1 MSMHNGM
8 CGHIGPGS
16 VDFKE
21 DNTLSDYINRKSKH
35 DALANAK
42 PKLTFSDWWKTI
54 GCDFY
59 FKHESAW
66 QTAEA
71 AWKASQEYSIY
82 RVAKNTH
89 DKMSFNEWF
98 TERYKNQK
106 WLHEDLKNSMYRAL
120 QDCWNASK
128 ENS

>member
-1 MSMHNGM
+1 MGIHKGM
-8 CGHIGPGS
+8 CGHVGPGS
-16 VDFKE
+16 IDFKE

-42 PKLTFSDWWKTI
+42 S
-54 GCDFY
+54 
-59 FKHESAW
+59 
-66 QTAEA
+66 
-71 AWKASQEYSIY
+71 
-82 RVAKNTH
+82 
-89 DKMSFNEWF
+89 KMSFNEWF

-120 QDCWNASK
+120 QDCWNVSK